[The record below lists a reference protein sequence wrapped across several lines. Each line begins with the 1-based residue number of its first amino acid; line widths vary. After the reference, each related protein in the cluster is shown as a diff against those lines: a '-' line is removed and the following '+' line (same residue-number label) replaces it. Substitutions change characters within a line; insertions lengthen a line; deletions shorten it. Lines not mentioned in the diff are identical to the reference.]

1 MNNFEIVY
9 KENAD
14 DILKYVSFKI
24 QNFETAQEITNDV
37 FMKVH
42 KHWKNF
48 DRKKSSMRTWII
60 NIAKNTVIDYF
71 RMKKEN
77 TISLDA
83 YKDDENLKYKTNAI
97 FLKVTSPS
105 PYQLITSKETITG
118 IQKEIIS
125 LPKQCKRIANLY
137 FNHGMKYKA
146 IANKTGMTLCNVKV
160 TIHRSRKLLTK
171 KLTI

>member
-60 NIAKNTVIDYF
+60 NITKNTVIDYF
-71 RMKKEN
+71 RMKK
-77 TISLDA
+77 
-83 YKDDENLKYKTNAI
+83 
-97 FLKVTSPS
+97 
-105 PYQLITSKETITG
+105 
-118 IQKEIIS
+118 
-125 LPKQCKRIANLY
+125 
-137 FNHGMKYKA
+137 
-146 IANKTGMTLCNVKV
+146 
-160 TIHRSRKLLTK
+160 
-171 KLTI
+171 